1 MLTGTEIKSIRQG
14 KCNLRDAYI
23 DFDGQEAFVNE
34 MHIGLYDQGNRFNHQ
49 EKRQRKL
56 LLHKQQIIKWAQQV
70 KVKGYTIVPTKMYFV
85 KGRVKLEIALAKGK
99 ELHDKRDS
107 LKEKEVK
114 RELEKAMKV
123 RY

>member
-1 MLTGTEIKSIRQG
+1 
-14 KCNLRDAYI
+14 
-23 DFDGQEAFVNE
+23 